1 MIDIRLIRENPEH
14 IRERLATRNYDAPI
28 EEILRLDEQRRASL
42 GEVESLKNQR
52 NEGSKLVGRTKDAE
66 ERNRY
71 IAEMKEIG
79 DRISALDDVV
89 RETESQLNDILLAL
103 PNIPDP
109 DVPIGPD
116 ASFNVEA
123 RSGGTK
129 RAFDFQPKP
138 HWELGESL
146 GIIDFE
152 RGIKLAGTRG
162 YVLRGDGSRLQRAL
176 ISWMLD
182 VHTQRHGYSE
192 IDPPYLVL
200 GEMLVGTGNLPKFG
214 DVLFRDI
221 EEDKWMIPTAEVPVT
236 NLYRD
241 EILDESQLPIYHV
254 AATKCFR
261 REAISAG
268 RDVRGIKRVYEFEK
282 VELVKFVHPDTASDE
297 HQRLI
302 EESLY
307 IVDQLGLPWH
317 LLSLATGDSS
327 ASSAHTYDVETW
339 APGSDE
345 WLEISSCSV
354 FRDYQARRAN
364 LRFRPDG
371 GGRPQFLATLNG
383 SALALPRTI
392 IAIIENYQ
400 NADGTVT
407 IPDVLQPYL
416 GGQTLIEPN
425 LAIGPSKANW

>member
-1 MIDIRLIRENPEH
+1 MLDIRRIREQPEVV
-14 IRERLATRNYDAPI
+14 RQALATRNYDAPI
-28 EEILRLDEQRRASL
+28 DQILKLDEHRRSML
-42 GEVESLKNQR
+42 GAVEQLKAQR
-52 NEGSKLVGRTKDAE
+52 NEGSKVVAKTKDAE
-66 ERNRY
+66 ERNKL
-71 IAEMKEIG
+71 ISEMKEIG
-79 DRISALDDVV
+79 TRISELDDRV
-89 RETESQLNDILLAL
+89 RETDTSLHDLLLAL

-109 DVPIGPD
+109 EVPVGPD
-116 ASFNVEA
+116 ASANVET
-123 RSGGTK
+123 RSGGTQ
-129 RAFDFQPKP
+129 RTFDFEPKP
-138 HWELGESL
+138 HWDLAESL

-152 RGIKLAGTRG
+152 RGIKIAGTRG
-162 YVLRGDGSRLQRAL
+162 YVLRGDGSRLQRA
-176 ISWMLD
+176 IVSWMLD
-182 VHTQRHGYSE
+182 VHTKRHGYTE
-192 IDPPYLVL
+192 IYPPYLVL

-254 AATKCFR
+254 AATPCFR

-268 RDVRGIKRVYEFEK
+268 RDVRGIKRVYQFEK
-282 VELVKFVHPDTASDE
+282 VELVKFVHPDNASYE

-307 IVDQLGLPWH
+307 IVEQLGLPWH

-339 APGSDE
+339 APGSNE

-364 LRFRPDG
+364 LRFRPEG
-371 GGRPQFLATLNG
+371 GGRPHYLATLNG

-400 NADGTVT
+400 NEDGTVT
-407 IPDVLQPYL
+407 VPEVLRPYL
-416 GGQTLIEPN
+416 GGQDLIEPN
-425 LAIGPSKANW
+425 LAIGPARPNW

>member
-1 MIDIRLIRENPEH
+1 
-14 IRERLATRNYDAPI
+14 
-28 EEILRLDEQRRASL
+28 
-42 GEVESLKNQR
+42 
-52 NEGSKLVGRTKDAE
+52 
-66 ERNRY
+66 
-71 IAEMKEIG
+71 
-79 DRISALDDVV
+79 
-89 RETESQLNDILLAL
+89 
-103 PNIPDP
+103 
-109 DVPIGPD
+109 
-116 ASFNVEA
+116 
-123 RSGGTK
+123 
-129 RAFDFQPKP
+129 
-138 HWELGESL
+138 
-146 GIIDFE
+146 
-152 RGIKLAGTRG
+152 
-162 YVLRGDGSRLQRAL
+162 
-176 ISWMLD
+176 MLD

-192 IDPPYLVL
+192 VAPPYLVL

-254 AATKCFR
+254 AATRCFR

-282 VELVKFVHPDTASDE
+282 VELVKFVHPDNATDE

-307 IVDQLGLPWH
+307 IVEQLGLPWH

-327 ASSAHTYDVETW
+327 ASSAHTYDIETW
-339 APGSDE
+339 GPGSGE

-364 LRFRPDG
+364 LRFRPEG
-371 GGRPQFLATLNG
+371 GGKPQFLATLNG

-400 NADGTVT
+400 NEDGTVT
-407 IPDVLQPYL
+407 VPEVLQPYL
-416 GGQTLIEPN
+416 GGQEVILSNRE
-425 LAIGPSKANW
+425 IGPSRPAL